1 MLPCYFKH
9 TLRHNFTARTNNHF
23 ITVSTYLFSMKKNI
37 LILFFGI
44 VALTASAQ
52 TDKRSPQISV
62 FPNPATEYIKLSDDD
77 AIRSVSISNMLGR
90 KMRTFEVVKGEH
102 YDIGDLPNGL
112 YLIQIVG
119 KNNKILAT
127 QRLTKKS

>member
-1 MLPCYFKH
+1 
-9 TLRHNFTARTNNHF
+9 
-23 ITVSTYLFSMKKNI
+23 MKKNV
-37 LILFFGI
+37 LILLFGI
-44 VALTASAQ
+44 LAFTASAQ

-62 FPNPATEYIKLSDDD
+62 YPNPATEYIKLSDDD

-90 KMRTFEVVKGEH
+90 KVRSFEVVKGDH
-102 YDIGDLPNGL
+102 YEIADLPNGL

-119 KNNKILAT
+119 KNNKVLAT